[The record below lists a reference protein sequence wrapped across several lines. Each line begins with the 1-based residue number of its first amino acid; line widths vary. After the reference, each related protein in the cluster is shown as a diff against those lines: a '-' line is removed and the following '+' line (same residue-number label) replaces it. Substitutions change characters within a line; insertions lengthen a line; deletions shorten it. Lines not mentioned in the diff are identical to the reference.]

1 MLVLGL
7 DIATSSGLTFLD
19 DEAPPSSWRCFA
31 IEAEGEFGE
40 DKAGDLALALH
51 DALGGRRP
59 HFAAI
64 EMPQRSVIQFEKV
77 GGEGPSADT
86 INPNALQLHDLA
98 GAVCA
103 VLDICG
109 VPWGLIA
116 PATWRSA
123 YYGKGFSPPSHVA
136 RTKGGQPKLDRKGNP
151 IIVKDWKQ
159 AAIDIADRQKILLP
173 ATLKA
178 RRDAAE
184 SVGIASAW
192 PRCTLIPGRHQN
204 AFKNLRLNYRRAA

>member
-19 DEAPPSSWRCFA
+19 DTAPPSSWRCFA
-31 IEAEGEFGE
+31 IEAEGDFGE

-64 EMPQRSVIQFEKV
+64 EMPQRSVTRFEKKKS
-77 GGEGPSADT
+77 GRPDLAGETKPELT
-86 INPNALQLHDLA
+86 INTNALQLHDLA
-98 GAVCA
+98 GGACA

-116 PATWRSA
+116 PATWRSS
-123 YYGKGFSPPSHVA
+123 YYGKGFRPND
-136 RTKGGQPKLDRKGNP
+136 G
-151 IIVKDWKQ
+151 DWKQ
-159 AAIDIADRQKILLP
+159 AAIDLADRQKILLP
-173 ATLKA
+173 KTLKA

-192 PRCTLIPGRHQN
+192 SRCTLIPRRHQA
-204 AFKNLRLNYRRAA
+204 AFQSLRLNHRRAA